1 MKNTVLGLGEFL
13 NVLPDAAIIVD
24 DKGIILLAND
34 AVDGLLGY
42 TADELIGQPLD
53 NLIPENHRR
62 AHALHF
68 TRFLK
73 QGKPTAMGLRP
84 LLNALHKS
92 GEEKPISISIAN
104 LDLEAG
110 RYSIAIM
117 RDGGDLHSQL
127 TSANALAE
135 TDALTGIGNRLRL
148 SRAIQAAIS
157 DSSPFGLLF
166 LDLRKFKP
174 FNDLYGHETG
184 DKVLKIVGRRLVAEI
199 RSRDVVVRLGGDEF
213 VVLLADLSDSR
224 LLRQRAVTLA
234 QSLSR
239 PIHIDE
245 ISSDIGVNIGGA
257 IFPRDADTEAELI
270 KVADRNMYRAKQAG
284 VDYHIDD

>member
-1 MKNTVLGLGEFL
+1 MKNTVLELGEFFD
-13 NVLPDAAIIVD
+13 VLPDAAIVVD
-24 DKGIILLAND
+24 DSGNIVFANK
-34 AVDGLLGY
+34 AVKVLLGY
-42 TADELIGQPLD
+42 TIDELIGQPLD

-62 AHALHF
+62 AHASHF
-68 TRFLK
+68 TRFL
-73 QGKPTAMGLRP
+73 QRGRPTAMGARP

-92 GEEKPISISIAN
+92 GKEKPISISIAN
-104 LDLEAG
+104 LDLEGG

-117 RDGGDLHSQL
+117 RDVGDLHSQL

-135 TDALTGIGNRLRL
+135 TDTLTGIGNRLRL
-148 SRAIQAAIS
+148 SRAMQAAIS

-174 FNDLYGHETG
+174 FNDLYGHEIG
-184 DKVLKIVGRRLVAEI
+184 DKVLKIVGKRLVSEI
-199 RSRDVVVRLGGDEF
+199 RSRDVAVRLGGDEF

-234 QSLSR
+234 QTLSR
-239 PIHIDE
+239 PIHIHE
-245 ISSDIGVNIGGA
+245 ISSEIGVNIGGA

-270 KVADRNMYRAKQAG
+270 KVADRNMYRAKQSG
-284 VDYHIDD
+284 VDYHIED